1 MSLETLLPQLEDPE
15 HPVAAASLAGLS
27 NLPPDEQSRFLGI
40 FAALSVQRRRDIIDR
55 LAGLAEDNVELD
67 FSNVFIAALADDDV
81 QVRADSIKA
90 LWEYEG
96 NDLPARL
103 IELIRDAEALVRA
116 EAALALGRLLL
127 RAELQG
133 QDDSATHEIA
143 DTLRAIV
150 RDERELV
157 EVRGRAVEA
166 LGARS
171 EPWIHDMIEGA
182 YDSGDRRL
190 RISAVHAMG
199 RNADPGWLPTIID
212 EMSSE
217 DPELRF
223 EAATAA
229 GTLADETAVPHLLPV
244 VDDDDA
250 EVQEAAI
257 EALGLIGGETARAAL
272 QAIASETADERI
284 LDAVVDALA
293 IADFTDDPLGVR
305 TRFADPVD
313 PNDDEDFDE

>member
-1 MSLETLLPQLEDPE
+1 MSLEALLPELEDPE
-15 HPVAAASLAGLS
+15 QPVAAASLAGLS
-27 NLPPDEQSRFLGI
+27 NLPADEQSRFLAT
-40 FAALSVQRRRDIIDR
+40 FVALSVQRRRDVIDR
-55 LAGLAEDNVELD
+55 LADLAEDNVELD
-67 FSNVFIAALADDDV
+67 FSNVFLASLADDDV

-96 NDLPARL
+96 RDLPARL
-103 IELIRDAEALVRA
+103 IALLGDAEALVRA

-127 RAELQG
+127 NAELDG
-133 QDDSATHEIA
+133 KYDSRTREIA
-143 DTLRAIV
+143 GALRVIV
-150 RDERELV
+150 RDEREIA
-157 EVRGRAVEA
+157 EVRGRAIEA

-171 EPWIHDMIEGA
+171 EPWVRDMIETA

-199 RNADPGWLPTIID
+199 RNADPAWLPTIID
-212 EMSSE
+212 EMGS
-217 DPELRF
+217 DDAELRF

-229 GTLADETAVPHLLPV
+229 GSLADEAAVAHLVPL

-257 EALGLIGGETARAAL
+257 EALGFIGGEPARAAL
-272 QAIASETADERI
+272 QAIAAESKDERI
-284 LDAVVDALA
+284 LTAVADAVA

-305 TRFADPVD
+305 TRLDAEIDTD
-313 PNDDEDFDE
+313 DDEDFDA